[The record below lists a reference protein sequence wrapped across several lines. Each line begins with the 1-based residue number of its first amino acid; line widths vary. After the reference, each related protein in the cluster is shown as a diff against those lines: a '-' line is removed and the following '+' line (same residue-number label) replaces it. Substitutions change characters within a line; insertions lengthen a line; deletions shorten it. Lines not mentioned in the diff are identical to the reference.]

1 MLRMRLGYTQH
12 LQRLHK
18 QTMAEHSH
26 MKTPVDEDREYDMW
40 HAKQQEA
47 RRVKSEDRNRL
58 ESLASPARQR
68 LRSAS
73 DSPKH
78 QVSAKARVP
87 VGIHPSVYIF

>member
-40 HAKQQEA
+40 HAAQQEA
-47 RRVKSEDRNRL
+47 RRLKKR
-58 ESLASPARQR
+58 RQEPPR
-68 LRSAS
+68 ITCFACE
-73 DSPKH
+73 
-78 QVSAKARVP
+78 AAT
-87 VGIHPSVYIF
+87 